1 MCTSVAAVH
10 FVPLSVSAQIMYLY
24 AVLVPFLWPWT
35 DESRIQV

>member
-10 FVPLSVSAQIMYLY
+10 FVPLAVSAQILYLY
-24 AVLVPFLWPWT
+24 AVLSFLWPWT